1 MVKVGTNVEAH
12 QWSSS
17 EQKWLKVGD
26 VVGSSGGGTKGRT
39 MFEGK
44 VCLCILYR
52 LDERAQLLTVCC
64 IVVEASYER
73 DS

>member
-44 VCLCILYR
+44 VRLCILYR
-52 LDERAQLLTVCC
+52 LDER
-64 IVVEASYER
+64 R
-73 DS
+73 